1 MRIAMIG
8 PFGLRPKGTMS
19 VRALPLARELA
30 ALGHAVLIVMPAW
43 HTPEEPPRRWED
55 GGVTLEYVPLG
66 PRLPILSYLL
76 IAARLVR
83 RALAWRPHV
92 VHCFKPKAYSGLAAW
107 LLWHMRRMGLVRTR
121 LVVDEDDWEGPGGW
135 NDVEP
140 YPRRMRAFFAWQE
153 RWGLA
158 HADALTVASR
168 ALQSIVWSRGV
179 PVGRV
184 HYLPNGAI
192 PRRRGDRARVRDQ
205 YALGNAPIVLLYT
218 RFFEFD
224 VARAVE
230 TFGRILAQAPEARL
244 LVVGAAL
251 FPEADRRFDRL
262 VERAG
267 LGGRVLRAGWVPEEA
282 LPDYFAASDV
292 AIYPFDDTL
301 INRCKCSVKLTDLL
315 SVGVA
320 VVADAV
326 GQNAEYITHGET
338 GLLVPAG
345 DIEAMADA
353 AVRLIR
359 DDDLRRSLGS
369 TAARRMADRYAWS
382 RLALTAL
389 AAYAG
394 EPSSSYSLRSRGG
407 KPASGSGTR
416 GSI

>member
-19 VRALPLARELA
+19 VRAWPLARELA
-30 ALGHAVLIVMPAW
+30 ALGHAILIVMPAW

-66 PRLPILSYLL
+66 PRLPLLSYLL
-76 IAARLVR
+76 IALRLMR
-83 RALAWRPHV
+83 RALAWRPDV

-107 LLWHMRRMGLVRTR
+107 LLWHMRRLGLARVR
-121 LVVDEDDWEGPGGW
+121 LVVDEDDWEGSGGW
-135 NDVEP
+135 NDLEP
-140 YPRRMRAFFAWQE
+140 YPRWMRVFFAWQE

-179 PVGRV
+179 PAGRV

-192 PRRRGDRARVRDQ
+192 PRRLGDGTRIRAQ
-205 YALGNAPIVLLYT
+205 YGLASSPVVLLYT

-224 VARAVE
+224 AARAVE
-230 TFGRILAQAPEARL
+230 TFGRILAGAPEARL
-244 LVVGAAL
+244 LVVGTAL
-251 FPEADRRFDRL
+251 FAKDDARFDRL
-262 VERAG
+262 VAQAG
-267 LGGRVLRAGWVPEEA
+267 LGARVLRAGWVASEE
-282 LPDYFAASDV
+282 LPDYFAASDL

-301 INRCKCSVKLTDLL
+301 VNRCKCSVKLTDLL
-315 SVGVA
+315 AAGVA

-338 GLLVPAG
+338 GLLVPTG
-345 DIEAMADA
+345 DSEAMANA

-359 DDDLRRSLGS
+359 DDDLRHSLGAA
-369 TAARRMADRYAWS
+369 AARRIADQYAWS
-382 RLALTAL
+382 KLVITAL

-394 EPSSSYSLRSRGG
+394 RPSSPYSLRSRGSES
-407 KPASGSGTR
+407 ASESGTR
-416 GSI
+416 GSM